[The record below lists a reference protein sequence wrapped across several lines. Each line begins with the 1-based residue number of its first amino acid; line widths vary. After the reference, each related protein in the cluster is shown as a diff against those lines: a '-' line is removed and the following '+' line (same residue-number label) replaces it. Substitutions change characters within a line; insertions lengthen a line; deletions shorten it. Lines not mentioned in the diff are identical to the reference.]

1 MDYKEQEI
9 REHLKN
15 AGWEDDRI
23 EVIIDCLDID
33 EAYNNLMINRAL
45 KAQTKDNDSTQ
56 KDLNSFSSF

>member
-23 EVIIDCLDID
+23 EVIIDCLDIE

-45 KAQTKDNDSTQ
+45 KAQAKNSTQ
-56 KDLNSFSSF
+56 KIF

>member
-9 REHLKN
+9 RKHLKN

-45 KAQTKDNDSTQ
+45 KAQVKDSTQ
-56 KDLNSFSSF
+56 KDFD